1 MSNKW
6 EKTLRNVVAALVGLL
21 FLVPMYMVV
30 INSLKDRRGAGLF
43 NIAFPEQWLFGN
55 YAEVLQNADML
66 RGFFNG
72 MIVSVGSGIIILLF
86 TSLASFVIARSQK
99 KYANVLFYV
108 FLSGLVIPVAFIPT
122 YLVLNWFD
130 LLNSYTGLIVINATY
145 GIPMSVFLYTGYIKT
160 VPTALDEA
168 AILDGASPLRLF
180 YQIIFPLLTPVTIT
194 LSLFN
199 FIGSWNE
206 IQIPLY
212 FANSDKWGL
221 PLTVYNFYGAHS
233 SSWNLIFA
241 DVVITII
248 PLLLIYLF
256 GQKYIV
262 SGMTAGAV
270 KS

>member
-1 MSNKW
+1 
-6 EKTLRNVVAALVGLL
+6 
-21 FLVPMYMVV
+21 MVF
-30 INSLKDRRGAGLF
+30 INSFKSRKEAGLF
-43 NIAFPEQWLFGN
+43 NISFPTEWLTDN
-55 YAEVLQNADML
+55 YKTVFETANVIK
-66 RGFFNG
+66 GFING
-72 MIVSVGSGIIILLF
+72 VIISTGSGVLILL
-86 TSLASFVIARSQK
+86 TASFAAFIIARSQRK
-99 KYANVLFYV
+99 ITNILYYI

-122 YLVLNWFD
+122 YMVLNKLE
-130 LLNSYTGLIVINATY
+130 LLNTFTGLILISATY
-145 GIPMSVFLYTGYIKT
+145 GLPMSIFLYVGFIKS
-160 VPTALDEA
+160 VPRDLDEA
-168 AILDGASPLRLF
+168 AILDGCSPLRLF
-180 YQIIFPLLTPVTIT
+180 YQIVFPLLKPITVT
-194 LSLFN
+194 LALFN

-212 FANSDKWGL
+212 FSNSDKWGL

-248 PLLLIYLF
+248 PLFILYMA